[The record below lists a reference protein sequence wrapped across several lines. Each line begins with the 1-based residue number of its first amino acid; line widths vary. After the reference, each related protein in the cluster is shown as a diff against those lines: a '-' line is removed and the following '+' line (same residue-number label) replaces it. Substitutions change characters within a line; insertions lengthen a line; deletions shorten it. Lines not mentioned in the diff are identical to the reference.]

1 MSDLNKTQM
10 LDPNRTQMISAP
22 TLDVTATI
30 KPVQCPVCKTF
41 NPGGMMFCSDCGL
54 IFERALDGD
63 AFGAPSIQLPVLVSS
78 EGVEFVV
85 RVGETVFGRQGD
97 ALINDDRVSRQ
108 HCSISL
114 QNGVIEVKDL
124 GSTNGTKVDGARLV
138 PNEPRQ
144 IVEGA
149 KLSLGGFELTLAM
162 PGAANATLMA
172 STGKTVA
179 LTVAPQANNCSAKL
193 TGDTGTFDLKFG
205 SNSFGRKSGNDV
217 VIADPF
223 VSGSH
228 GIIEV
233 EDSGIYLTDT
243 GSTNGTVVNDAK
255 LNANI
260 RTLIG
265 PDDVIK
271 LGQLEFKIERITP
284 ES

>member
-124 GSTNGTKVDGARLV
+124 GSTNGTKVDGERLV

-144 IVEGA
+144 IAEGA

-172 STGKTVA
+172 STGKTAA
-179 LTVAPQANNCSAKL
+179 LTVAPQANSCSAKL